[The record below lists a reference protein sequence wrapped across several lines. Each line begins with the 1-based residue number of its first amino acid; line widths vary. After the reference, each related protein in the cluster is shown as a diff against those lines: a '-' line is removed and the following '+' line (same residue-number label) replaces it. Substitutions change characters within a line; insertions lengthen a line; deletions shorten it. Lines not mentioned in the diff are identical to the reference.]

1 MPQHGF
7 SLTPIIPH
15 KERIEDSALAET
27 WVREN
32 PYSGVVYAVL
42 IDQK

>member
-15 KERIEDSALAET
+15 KERIEDSALARGNMGKRKPVF
-27 WVREN
+27 WSSLCSV
-32 PYSGVVYAVL
+32 
-42 IDQK
+42 D